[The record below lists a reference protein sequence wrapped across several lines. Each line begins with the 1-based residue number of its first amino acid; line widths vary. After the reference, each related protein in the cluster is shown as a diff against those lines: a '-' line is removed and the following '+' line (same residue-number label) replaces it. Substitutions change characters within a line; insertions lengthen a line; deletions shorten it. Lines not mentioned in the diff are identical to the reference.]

1 MELTPLGRKAGRLEV
16 SPRMKNYAFS
26 DGRFLGGVEHLPE
39 WVAGL
44 ESAGVD
50 LVQIRE
56 KSLSTRELVHVVA
69 ACLVNCRRIRLL
81 VSARVDVALACGAHG
96 VHLPGDSPPASAWRA
111 IVPPGFLIG
120 ASCHSTGDARSAQLG
135 GADFV
140 VAAPVFDPL
149 SKEAYRQALGIEE
162 LRRICHTVTL
172 PVFALGGIT
181 RQNALECLAA
191 GAAGVAGITLY
202 RG

>member
-1 MELTPLGRKAGRLEV
+1 
-16 SPRMKNYAFS
+16 MKNYAIS
-26 DGRFLGGVEHLPE
+26 DSKLLGGLDHLPE

-44 ESAGVD
+44 EDAGVD
-50 LVQIRE
+50 MIQIRE
-56 KSLSTRELVHVVA
+56 KSLPIRELVHVVS
-69 ACLVNCRRIRLL
+69 ACLLNCKRIRLL

-96 VHLPGDSPPASAWRA
+96 AHLPGGSPPASAWRG

-120 ASCHSTGDARSAQLG
+120 ASCHSTDDAIAAQLG

-149 SKEAYRQALGIEE
+149 SKAAYRQALGIEE
-162 LRRICHTVTL
+162 LRRICGSVTL
-172 PVFALGGIT
+172 PVFALGGVT
-181 RQNALECLAA
+181 PWNAKECLAA

-202 RG
+202 HG